1 MFTCVL
7 GRYVASTVLS
17 VPPKPFGGQL
27 HGDKEWRP
35 FSVVT
40 SSGSVW
46 RKVSE
51 SNARSKLYIGSVGA
65 LTSSIG
71 GKWMHTREGTPA
83 MWNTQEAKLSASPSA
98 KLQAL
103 WHLTLPAVL
112 ARAPRLLPVTMMRE
126 NMTSARQP
134 QEFTAEAVYCCSG
147 NRL

>member
-27 HGDKEWRP
+27 HGDKEWP

-51 SNARSKLYIGSVGA
+51 SNARSKLYIGSMGA
-65 LTSSIG
+65 LT
-71 GKWMHTREGTPA
+71 
-83 MWNTQEAKLSASPSA
+83 L
-98 KLQAL
+98 
-103 WHLTLPAVL
+103 AVL
-112 ARAPRLLPVTMMRE
+112 AENGCTREKVHRRCGIHKRPNCKPFGQTASPLAPYATCSTGACSSAI
-126 NMTSARQP
+126 TSYHDARKYDVG
-134 QEFTAEAVYCCSG
+134 ETATGIYS
-147 NRL
+147 